1 MPLTYIITGNL
12 PGSPPATHLDPP
24 EDLPME
30 LNPQATAVIA
40 VHCQGDIIGPEGA
53 FADYFF
59 PQINQRRV
67 VPQIGLL
74 LDSARAAGARVVY
87 TRIAFQPDF
96 SDLLANSPLLKIVE
110 QMGCLKDGTDLA
122 EIIGPLTP
130 APTDHVLTNTRV
142 GGFTQHLTERLHQH
156 GVDTVVIAGV
166 ATNIS
171 VESTA
176 RAASDQGYRV
186 VIAEDACSA
195 ATPEA
200 HQASIESL
208 SLLTEISS
216 IDDLIWTHVHQ
227 PT

>member
-1 MPLTYIITGNL
+1 
-12 PGSPPATHLDPP
+12 
-24 EDLPME
+24 ME
-30 LNPQATAVIA
+30 LNPQTTAVIA

-53 FADYFF
+53 FAGYFF
-59 PQINQRRV
+59 DQVNQRGV
-67 VPQIGLL
+67 VFKIARL
-74 LDSARAAGARVVY
+74 LDSARAAGARVAY
-87 TRIAFQPDF
+87 TRIAFQPDLG
-96 SDLLANSPLLKIVE
+96 DLLANSPLLKTVG
-110 QMGCLKDGTDLA
+110 QMGCLKDGTRLA
-122 EIIGPLTP
+122 EIIAPLTP
-130 APTDHVLTNTRV
+130 SPTDHVLTNTRV
-142 GGFTQHLTERLHQH
+142 GGFTQHLADLLGQH
-156 GVDTVVIAGV
+156 DVDTVVIAGV

-208 SLLTEISS
+208 SLLTETGSV
-216 IDDLIWTHVHQ
+216 DDLHWTNVHQ

>member
-1 MPLTYIITGNL
+1 
-12 PGSPPATHLDPP
+12 
-24 EDLPME
+24 ME
-30 LNPQATAVIA
+30 LNPQTTAVIA

-59 PQINQRRV
+59 DQANQRGV
-67 VPQIGLL
+67 VPQIARL
-74 LDSARAAGARVVY
+74 LDESRAAGAKVVY

-110 QMGCLKDGTDLA
+110 QKGCLKNGTQLA

-130 APTDHVLTNTRV
+130 ALTDHVLTNTRV
-142 GGFTQHLTERLHQH
+142 GGFTQDLIDLLHEH
-156 GVDTVVIAGV
+156 DIDTVVIAGV

-195 ATPEA
+195 ATPAA

-208 SLLTEISS
+208 SLLAEISG
-216 IDDLIWTHVHQ
+216 IDDLLWLNVQ
-227 PT
+227 PPA